1 MIGMHRFE
9 KLYCSRW
16 NIGFIEQPVAEIVTG
31 AETEFDVK
39 WVKHRLTDR
48 FFADPFILSVEGGV
62 IKVLVEEYFYNTKK
76 GIITLLEVDAATY
89 ELRRRKVVLEQPY
102 HQSFPYIHRDGDRI
116 YVLPEAS
123 ASGCLYR
130 YEYDAA
136 REELVNRQLVVEE
149 PLLDSTFV
157 ELDGKWWLLCTKRG
171 GYSNRGLFVFESERF
186 EGPYSPINGNSP
198 VIVDWD
204 NARPAGYIERIDGKV
219 YRSTQVCN
227 RCYGEYMK
235 IFEVEAIDES
245 GVNQKFVKEIH
256 PKRSKY
262 SESFHTVNGYG
273 NITVV
278 DGVNKSFRPLFKLWT
293 GLEYKL
299 KRM

>member
-1 MIGMHRFE
+1 MGE
-9 KLYCSRW
+9 AS
-16 NIGFIEQPVAEIVTG
+16 P
-31 AETEFDVK
+31 
-39 WVKHRLTDR
+39 DR
-48 FFADPFILSVEGGV
+48 PFFADPFILSVEGGV

-130 YEYDAA
+130 YEYDAV

-157 ELDGKWWLLCTKRG
+157 EHNGKWWLLCTKRG

-186 EGPYSPINGNSP
+186 EGPYTPINGNSP

-204 NARPAGYIERIDGKV
+204 NARPAGYIERIGGKV
-219 YRSTQVCN
+219 YRSTQVCT
-227 RCYGEYMK
+227 RSYGEYMK

-256 PKRSKY
+256 PKMSKY
-262 SESFHTVNGYG
+262 RESFHTLNGYG

-278 DGVNKSFRPLFKLWT
+278 DGVNKSFRPFSNFGRGWSIS
-293 GLEYKL
+293 
-299 KRM
+299 

>member
-1 MIGMHRFE
+1 M
-9 KLYCSRW
+9 
-16 NIGFIEQPVAEIVTG
+16 
-31 AETEFDVK
+31 
-39 WVKHRLTDR
+39 
-48 FFADPFILSVEGGV
+48 
-62 IKVLVEEYFYNTKK
+62 
-76 GIITLLEVDAATY
+76 
-89 ELRRRKVVLEQPY
+89 VLEQPY

-130 YEYDAA
+130 YEYDAES
-136 REELVNRQLVVEE
+136 EELVNRQLVVEE

-171 GYSNRGLFVFESERF
+171 EYSNRGLFVFESERF
-186 EGPYSPINGNSP
+186 EGPYTPINGNSP

-204 NARPAGYIERIDGKV
+204 NARPAGYVERIDGKV
-219 YRSTQVCN
+219 YRSTQVCT
-227 RCYGEYMK
+227 RSYGEYMK

-256 PKRSKY
+256 PKMSKY
-262 SESFHTVNGYG
+262 SESFHTLNGYG

-278 DGVNKSFRPLFKLWT
+278 DGVNKSFRPFFKLWT